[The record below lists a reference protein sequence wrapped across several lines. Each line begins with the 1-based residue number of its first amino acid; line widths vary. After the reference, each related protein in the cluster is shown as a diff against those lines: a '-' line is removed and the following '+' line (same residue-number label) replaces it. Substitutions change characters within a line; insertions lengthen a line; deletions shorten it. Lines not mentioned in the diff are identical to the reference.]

1 MSELIEIKLYD
12 LIELSLCISDC
23 DLDQEETISVV
34 LPPDSTKCF
43 FIASNAILN
52 SRYSR

>member
-23 DLDQEETISVV
+23 DLDQEETITYVYNFLSEMQ
-34 LPPDSTKCF
+34 LDKHEQ
-43 FIASNAILN
+43 
-52 SRYSR
+52 